1 MTSPQSG
8 ALFPVAQRDAFLIP
22 SQPGIEEDEYHLF
35 TVLTDPTRSDSVLLV
50 NASTVYPSVVH
61 DTTCYLNV
69 GDHPFIRHLSYIF
82 YAKSRIVTLQ
92 KMRTLV
98 ASRTIIY
105 RPPPISVPVFERI
118 IAGVGGPQMDPE
130 HRVFY
135 NTFR

>member
-1 MTSPQSG
+1 MTIPANG
-8 ALFPVAQRDAFLIP
+8 AQFPVSQRDAFLIP
-22 SQPGIEEDEYHLF
+22 SHPGIDEDEYHLF
-35 TVLTDPTRSDSVLLV
+35 TVLTDPAKDNSVLLV
-50 NASTVYPSVVH
+50 NASTVYTGVVH

-92 KMRTLV
+92 KLRTLV
-98 ASRTIIY
+98 AARTIIY

-130 HRVFY
+130 HLRFY
-135 NTFR
+135 NSFK